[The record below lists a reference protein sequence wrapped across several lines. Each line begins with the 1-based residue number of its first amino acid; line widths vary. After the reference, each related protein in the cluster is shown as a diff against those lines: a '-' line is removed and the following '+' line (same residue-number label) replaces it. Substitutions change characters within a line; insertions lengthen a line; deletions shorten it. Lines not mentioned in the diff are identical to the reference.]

1 MASEK
6 FPKYVVTVEE
16 TSSGS
21 DDYGDMR
28 AYLFIGVHEATAK
41 LTEWGF
47 KRDDRFTDKDKQVWE
62 RYGGFHNEQ
71 RAIILPIK
79 EEF

>member
-1 MASEK
+1 MSK
-6 FPKYVVTVEE
+6 QFPKYVVITEE
-16 TSSGS
+16 VSDGS
-21 DDYGDMR
+21 DDYGIKH

-41 LTEWGF
+41 LAEWGY
-47 KRDDRFTDKDKQVWE
+47 KRCDDYREEQVWT

-71 RAIILPIK
+71 RAMILPIK